1 MEAISYTAIRNR
13 LAKALD
19 RVNDDH
25 APILITRQNGRPAV
39 LMSLEDYREWEETVH
54 LLRSP
59 KNAGRIDRAIRE
71 LEAGRGVVFNPLTQ
85 ESPGRRKRSKTTATG
100 SKKNLRLSKESK
112 R

>member
-1 MEAISYTAIRNR
+1 MDAISYTAVRNR

-19 RVNDDH
+19 QVNDDR

-59 KNAGRIDRAIRE
+59 KNAERIDRAIRD
-71 LEAGRGVVFNPLTQ
+71 LEAGRGVAFNPLTQ
-85 ESPGRRKRSKTTATG
+85 KLPGRRKPSKTTVGG
-100 SKKNLRLSKESK
+100 SGKARRSPSASK

>member
-1 MEAISYTAIRNR
+1 MDAISYTAIRNR

-19 RVNDDH
+19 QVNDDR

-59 KNAGRIDRAIRE
+59 KNAGRIDRAIRD
-71 LEAGRGVVFNPLTQ
+71 LEAGGGVVFNPLTGKL
-85 ESPGRRKRSKTTATG
+85 SGRRKRSATTAGG
-100 SKKNLRLSKESK
+100 SVKARRSSSASK